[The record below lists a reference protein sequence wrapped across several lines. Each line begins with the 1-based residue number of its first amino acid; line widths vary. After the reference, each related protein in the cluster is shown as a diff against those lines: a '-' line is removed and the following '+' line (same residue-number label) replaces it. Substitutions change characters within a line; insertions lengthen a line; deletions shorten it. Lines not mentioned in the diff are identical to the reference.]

1 MGMIRIGGSTERESC
16 MRIESVWHSSRLKV
30 STRAAPHDTAPALF
44 NVAVFGTGTDNS
56 RWAGS
61 YCPEGHRAP
70 IRARGASAETDYAAA
85 LGRAAIRSY
94 QA

>member
-1 MGMIRIGGSTERESC
+1 
-16 MRIESVWHSSRLKV
+16 MRIESVRRSNRIKV
-30 STRAAPHDTAPALF
+30 STRAAPYNTAPALF
-44 NVAVFGTGTDNS
+44 DVAVFGTGTDNS
-56 RWAGS
+56 RWVSS

-70 IRARGASAETDYAAA
+70 IRARGASVETDYAAA